1 MGIYYA
7 APMLGPTLGPLFGGV
22 LAQKMGWHSIF
33 WFVTIC
39 AVIVLLALI
48 FIFKDTFRKERS
60 LTYQIVLKKRRK
72 AHQTKAN
79 RIVITLPATEK
90 PPSPTLERVAS
101 SQQAGGL
108 DIEANIHAVTP
119 TSSVEDIKLS
129 LADVNPF
136 PPLFKILTRWN
147 NLAVLSASGECSS
160 IGAVIT
166 CVANRSAVW
175 LGLILGFS
183 YSIQYT
189 CSITLSK
196 HYNYDALWIGL
207 VLLSFGIGGY
217 LFQIGLPMTDLHRR
231 EYVWIHTRRPL
242 V

>member
-60 LTYQIVLKKRRK
+60 LTYQTVLKKRRK
-72 AHQTKAN
+72 AQEAHQTKAN
-79 RIVITLPATEK
+79 RVVTTLPVTEK
-90 PPSPTLERVAS
+90 PPSPTLERVVS

-108 DIEANIHAVTP
+108 GIEANVPAVAP
-119 TSSVEDIKLS
+119 ASSIEDIKLS

-136 PPLFKILTRWN
+136 PPLLRFLHARIISRYCPL
-147 NLAVLSASGECSS
+147 LASALRLE
-160 IGAVIT
+160 
-166 CVANRSAVW
+166 
-175 LGLILGFS
+175 
-183 YSIQYT
+183 Q
-189 CSITLSK
+189 
-196 HYNYDALWIGL
+196 
-207 VLLSFGIGGY
+207 
-217 LFQIGLPMTDLHRR
+217 
-231 EYVWIHTRRPL
+231 
-242 V
+242 